1 MPCDAMEVLDA
12 GGVTT
17 HHCLFTQSRR
27 IRRLLVVAVCFC
39 VIYLRTLYQL
49 LVPDEDD
56 STSTSIIVQ
65 HHHPFIRHF
74 SSRAK
79 KQHVPASAV
88 LVRDYTLG
96 GVGKPTSRRQ
106 NSTLPEGA
114 DVRVLSRPRGAFPRL
129 LYIDDDA
136 TMHDT
141 LGRRNKTRDI
151 DVDDRSLK
159 ATKRIADDDNYVEIS
174 EYSGRD
180 WIRGLVNSAYPS
192 DKTDNCVPMS
202 TWQTMSHPNCN
213 VLHEIDKTRIGELL
227 HLGSGYSNDV
237 FRVTDDGGKYLALK
251 LLSSKERV
259 VEDYATIVSAA
270 TVILYNTPR
279 SSFANIYL

>member
-1 MPCDAMEVLDA
+1 
-12 GGVTT
+12 
-17 HHCLFTQSRR
+17 
-27 IRRLLVVAVCFC
+27 
-39 VIYLRTLYQL
+39 
-49 LVPDEDD
+49 
-56 STSTSIIVQ
+56 
-65 HHHPFIRHF
+65 
-74 SSRAK
+74 
-79 KQHVPASAV
+79 
-88 LVRDYTLG
+88 
-96 GVGKPTSRRQ
+96 
-106 NSTLPEGA
+106 
-114 DVRVLSRPRGAFPRL
+114 
-129 LYIDDDA
+129 
-136 TMHDT
+136 MHDT

-159 ATKRIADDDNYVEIS
+159 ATKRIANDDNYVEIS